1 MCILTAEAIHTLF
14 VGVYTEPA
22 AKLPKR
28 KQHSL
33 AFRETE
39 PEVESLFVDYY
50 LAECLAQ
57 EIGMK
62 GKGSEPGKERQHI
75 QSNAS
80 LSWCQFSIE
89 TQPDAVTLGHISQ
102 EAAWKEG
109 RLSS

>member
-1 MCILTAEAIHTLF
+1 MRQIHRTNVWRKGRREEDLCILTAEAIHTSF

-39 PEVESLFVDYY
+39 PEVERLFVDYY

-57 EIGMK
+57 D
-62 GKGSEPGKERQHI
+62 R
-75 QSNAS
+75 N
-80 LSWCQFSIE
+80 
-89 TQPDAVTLGHISQ
+89 
-102 EAAWKEG
+102 EG
-109 RLSS
+109 